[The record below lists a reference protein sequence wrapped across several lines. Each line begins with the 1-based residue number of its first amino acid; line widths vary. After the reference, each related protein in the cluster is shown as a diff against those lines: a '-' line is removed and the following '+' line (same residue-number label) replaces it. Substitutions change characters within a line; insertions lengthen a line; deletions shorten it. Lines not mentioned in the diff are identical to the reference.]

1 MQSVLIRKELGDFVL
16 SNYPSINL
24 MEIERKTI
32 ELNANRALALARL
45 SIADGPLLQIRN
57 ISTRLEAEN
66 YLSNLYLPKGL
77 SLRFILY
84 KNLFS
89 TTLSTSID
97 IENYLDTIK
106 RITNDLSSRNLKR
119 LNKLIIAWVLNDLT
133 IDYDGFSSITIYES
147 YRYYWSRANLL

>member
-147 YRYYWSRANLL
+147 YRYY